1 MSAKVYKPRPLTQ
14 KQETFCL
21 EYLKAGN
28 ASEAYRMAYD
38 AKSMKPASIHRRA
51 KELMHNGKIAARV
64 AELRAPATKNAQ
76 ITLGSHLRRLSLLR
90 KKAEKLGQM
99 SAAIAAEVA
108 RGKAA
113 GLYVEKVEHTGDVGV
128 TVQTYIP
135 ENGR

>member
-1 MSAKVYKPRPLTQ
+1 MYTPRPLTQ

-21 EYLKAGN
+21 EYIKSGN
-28 ASEAYRMAYD
+28 ASDAYRQSYQCA
-38 AKSMKPASIHRRA
+38 AMKPASINRQSITLLR
-51 KELMHNGKIAARV
+51 NIKIAARL
-64 AELRAPATKNAQ
+64 AELRAPAIKKAQ
-76 ITLGSHLRRLSLLR
+76 ITLGSHLTRLSLLR

-113 GLYVEKVEHTGDVGV
+113 GLYVEKVEHSGDVGV